1 MEKKGK
7 LIIIEAGDGSGKATQ
22 TKALYEHLC
31 REGYRVHRVEFPDYA
46 ADSSMLVRMYLR
58 GDFGGHAEDVNAYAA
73 STFFAVDRYASYRMK
88 WKKAYEAGAIILADR
103 YTTSNMVH
111 QAVKLT
117 DMEERES
124 FLDWL
129 WDFEFNK
136 LGLPVPDKVVF
147 LDMDPEVADR
157 LIAAR
162 AVAQAQERDIHERD
176 KEYLHR
182 CHAAYEEL
190 AKKYGWTRVACSAPS
205 RPSTP
210 MSTRPLCRCS
220 KVWNEER
227 TRPGYGRARERNTMI
242 KEVLVVEG
250 KMDVV
255 AIDKAVEADCIITEG
270 FNLKPQALKN
280 IEQAYKKRGIIIMTD
295 PDSAGE
301 RIRKYL
307 SRRFPEAKHAFVPV
321 EEATDND
328 DIGIEQAK
336 PDAIRK
342 ALAKVRTLDWEPKK
356 TFTGADLIIHG
367 LSGAADASVRRAR
380 LGEKLGLGFAN
391 AKTFLTRLNHYGVSR
406 EEFDRAL
413 EEMERENREQEESH
427 E

>member
-1 MEKKGK
+1 
-7 LIIIEAGDGSGKATQ
+7 
-22 TKALYEHLC
+22 
-31 REGYRVHRVEFPDYA
+31 
-46 ADSSMLVRMYLR
+46 
-58 GDFGGHAEDVNAYAA
+58 
-73 STFFAVDRYASYRMK
+73 
-88 WKKAYEAGAIILADR
+88 
-103 YTTSNMVH
+103 
-111 QAVKLT
+111 
-117 DMEERES
+117 
-124 FLDWL
+124 
-129 WDFEFNK
+129 
-136 LGLPVPDKVVF
+136 
-147 LDMDPEVADR
+147 
-157 LIAAR
+157 
-162 AVAQAQERDIHERD
+162 
-176 KEYLHR
+176 
-182 CHAAYEEL
+182 
-190 AKKYGWTRVACSAPS
+190 
-205 RPSTP
+205 
-210 MSTRPLCRCS
+210 
-220 KVWNEER
+220 
-227 TRPGYGRARERNTMI
+227 MI

-255 AIDKAVEADCIITEG
+255 AIDKAVEVDFIITEG

-307 SRRFPEAKHAFVPV
+307 SRRFPGAKHAFVPV

-356 TFTGADLIIHG
+356 TFTGADL
-367 LSGAADASVRRAR
+367 SGAADASVRRAR

-406 EEFDRAL
+406 EEFDRVL